1 MPTPRTQS
9 YGGQQEFE
17 SDDSVEDEINTKVVV
32 FRIDLGGGYT
42 QYNGNKF
49 KAKIGKTTQ
58 NSNYFPRSVNVHF
71 GDNDMGK

>member
-1 MPTPRTQS
+1 MEFCCEIKAHNRTVVSTNLNQM
-9 YGGQQEFE
+9 
-17 SDDSVEDEINTKVVV
+17 TKVV
-32 FRIDLGGGYT
+32 FGIDLGGSYA